1 MGASLPCDNDSAVKG
16 KAVVIA
22 KTPQAPYW
30 AVIFTAVFSGREA
43 EEYAETAA
51 RMVALMKTVPGYLGY
66 ETAQSPGG
74 GEITVCYWE
83 SEAGIRAWKQNAEH
97 LAAQKRG
104 RDAFYSAYHIRVA
117 KVERAYGF

>member
-1 MGASLPCDNDSAVKG
+1 M
-16 KAVVIA
+16 IA
-22 KTPQAPYW
+22 ATPPPPYW

-43 EEYAETAA
+43 EEYAEMAA
-51 RMVALMKTVPGYLGY
+51 RMVALMKDVPGYLGY
-66 ETAQSPGG
+66 ETAQAEGG

-83 SEAGIRAWKQNAEH
+83 SEDGIRAWKANAEH

-104 RDAFYSAYHIRVA
+104 REAFYSAYHIRIA